1 VETSDKQFILTFIGV
16 SGVLVLVAV
25 TVLVA
30 ANLVGSRSY
39 EKSAA
44 QIRIAE
50 ERIEPVGKVNLKSA
64 PVRPAESP
72 AVAAAEPQAPA
83 GAQAQAAGGQ
93 DVGQRVYGGLCQ
105 SCHQAGVMGAPM
117 FGNADAWKPRIAQG
131 IDVLYQSALHGKN
144 LMPPKG
150 GNPALS
156 DEEVKAAVDY
166 MVDAASQ

>member
-1 VETSDKQFILTFIGV
+1 METSDKQFILTFIGV

-25 TVLVA
+25 VVLVA
-30 ANLVGSRSY
+30 ANLVGGRSY

-64 PVRPAESP
+64 PVQPVESP
-72 AVAAAEPQAPA
+72 AVAAAEPQA
-83 GAQAQAAGGQ
+83 GSQAPAAGEQ
-93 DVGQRVYGGLCQ
+93 NVGQRVYSGLCQ
-105 SCHQAGVMGAPM
+105 SCHQAGAAGAPI

-131 IDVLYQSALHGKN
+131 MDVLYRSALNGKN

-166 MVDAASQ
+166 MVEAASQ